1 MYINDIHVLYYV
13 LFGLIGIVCGQ
24 LVDWCNIR
32 LGEYKSVIS
41 KDFFRKYLKNF
52 TPKITLMV
60 VNAGILIGLLYN
72 YGLDNIKTYMYIFLA
87 EILLTVILI
96 DYKKQII
103 PNRLTLTL
111 LEGGLLFTFIQ
122 GISNLNVAIDCFL
135 GLIVGVGIFLLI
147 TLIGWL
153 FSKKEAIGFGDVK
166 LIAAIR
172 FVFWMEKYNYNIN
185 TSIFNRSNS

>member
-13 LFGLIGIVCGQ
+13 LFGVIGIVCGQ
-24 LVDWCNIR
+24 LIDWCNIR

-41 KDFFRKYLKNF
+41 KDFYRVYLKKLS
-52 TPKITLMV
+52 PKITLMV
-60 VNAGILIGLLYN
+60 INAGILIGLLYN

-111 LEGGLLFTFIQ
+111 FEGGLLFTFIQ
-122 GISNLNVAIDCFL
+122 GISNLNIAIDCFL
-135 GLIVGVGIFLLI
+135 GFIVGVGIFLLI
-147 TLIGWL
+147 TLVGWL
-153 FSKKEAIGFGDVK
+153 LAKKEAIGFGDVK
-166 LIAAIR
+166 LIGAIR
-172 FVFWMEKYNYNIN
+172 FVFWMEKCNYNIDI
-185 TSIFNRSNS
+185 SIYNRCNS